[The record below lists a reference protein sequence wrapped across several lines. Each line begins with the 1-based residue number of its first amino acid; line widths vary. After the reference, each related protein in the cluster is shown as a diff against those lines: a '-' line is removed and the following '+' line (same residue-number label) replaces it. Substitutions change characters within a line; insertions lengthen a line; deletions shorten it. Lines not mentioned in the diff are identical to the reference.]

1 MTIVDLATRETIA
14 EVPRHES
21 LPDQLRQLAGD
32 IENGS
37 IKLESYYLIVEAA
50 GDSVASDSGLTI
62 SEAIF
67 CLEREKFRILC
78 MAQGIKI

>member
-37 IKLESYYLIVEAA
+37 VMAGQSVGMVNAEEPVAKIIDDLLAA
-50 GDSVASDSGLTI
+50 
-62 SEAIF
+62 
-67 CLEREKFRILC
+67 C
-78 MAQGIKI
+78 